1 MKRLITSTVFL
12 GMLAIKNALSQEQVY
27 EAPSRMSF
35 TTFLAIAILIIV
47 LIVLF
52 WSLRKK
58 KHKK

>member
-1 MKRLITSTVFL
+1 MKRMITSIVFL
-12 GMLAIKNALSQEQVY
+12 SMLTIKNALPQEQVY

-35 TTFLAIAILIIV
+35 TTFLALAILIIA
-47 LIVLF
+47 LIVLL